1 MLKFFKSYPCTWKNG
16 IWAVDCLMA
25 QKNHFLFKIF
35 EQYDDDGECYAERK
49 YEEQEKKDDNDDASN
64 ANGVDDYY

>member
-1 MLKFFKSYPCTWKNG
+1 MMTVNATTKS
-16 IWAVDCLMA
+16 
-25 QKNHFLFKIF
+25 
-35 EQYDDDGECYAERK
+35 AERK